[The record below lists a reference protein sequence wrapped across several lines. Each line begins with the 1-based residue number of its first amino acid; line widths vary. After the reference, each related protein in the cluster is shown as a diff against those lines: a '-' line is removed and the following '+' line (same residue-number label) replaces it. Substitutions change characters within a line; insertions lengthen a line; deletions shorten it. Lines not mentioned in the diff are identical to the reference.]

1 MAEGVDAAV
10 RLKLEDL
17 MSSGLQRVKGEL
29 KGLGDSTRSAG
40 QDAERS
46 GGMFGG
52 FMGGLAKLGL
62 AAGGIAAVTGAFK
75 GLTGGL
81 IAGNAE
87 FERYEVQFG
96 VLLGSVDKAKE
107 RIGELSK
114 FAATTPFEL
123 PEVVRAG
130 KVLESFGLQGEKA
143 IARIGKTGP
152 EVLRTIGD
160 AAAGSG
166 AKFDELALTFG
177 KFASGATGEAL
188 MRMQELG
195 LTTKEEL
202 AKMGVAFDKSG
213 SLLTDKDKAL
223 GIVMQAVNAR
233 FGGMME
239 KQSQTFEGMTS
250 NLSDWI
256 GQTRRKLAAPIFEVV
271 KDKLGGLLEFLNAP
285 ATTAALEGFA
295 TKLAGGIKAAMDAFG
310 TVASVVSGAVAL
322 IKDALTGDVGLA
334 IDSANEMWFG
344 FFGTGAPRE
353 VLRMVEIVT
362 GALTA
367 LVDTIKALFAGDFA
381 TAFKTGVEGWSNFRE
396 DVITMVV
403 DALPRL
409 LAALNGWAQAAT
421 AWITEKALPELRAA
435 LPGIATH
442 MLEFVRTTADKL
454 VTALTGFARAF
465 FEWVVPAIPP
475 LLEQLLGLVGTMLRW
490 IGDHS
495 EEIGAK
501 LAEWAGKFA
510 EVIFTVAIPELLKAL
525 PGILWTVAKWVATEG
540 IPGIIKVALGLGKGI
555 LTGVLNGIEE
565 MQEALFTH
573 LGNLGGDIV
582 AGLRNGISGAWDD
595 LMARVRGLIMQIPE
609 GIRNLLGISSPSK
622 VTAALGYE
630 IVAGLAQGIA
640 QGAPEVEDLMSG
652 LVGRLMSKA
661 DAAIARSQSAMVAI
675 AQGLP
680 GGRYSSPYEG
690 LSGFDRATGKVRLAP
705 NDPDAARL
713 LATRP
718 NEYMMTTQ
726 LVVDGKV
733 LAQVVSDHTMNGAI
747 AKGAS
752 L

>member
-1 MAEGVDAAV
+1 MAENVDAAV

-29 KGLGDSTRSAG
+29 KGLGDSTRQAG
-40 QDAERS
+40 KDAEHS
-46 GGMFGG
+46 GGLFGG
-52 FMGGLAKLGL
+52 FMGGLAKFGL

-143 IARIGKTGP
+143 LARIGKTGP

-166 AKFDELALTFG
+166 ARFDELALTFG

-233 FGGMME
+233 FGGMMD

-285 ATTAALEGFA
+285 STMAALEGFA
-295 TKLAGGIKAAMDAFG
+295 TKLAGGISAAMEGIGKVVD
-310 TVASVVSGAVAL
+310 VAGGFVTA
-322 IKDALTGDVGLA
+322 IKASLTGGEAALDEWNEHIYGIFFAGQDGLPEVVRAGTQA
-334 IDSANEMWFG
+334 IS
-344 FFGTGAPRE
+344 E
-353 VLRMVEIVT
+353 VLTGFGQTIQKVMAGDIG
-362 GALTA
+362 GALT
-367 LVDTIKALFAGDFA
+367 
-381 TAFKTGVEGWSNFRE
+381 TAVSTWSTFRE
-396 DVITMVV
+396 RVVTMVT
-403 DALPRL
+403 DALPQL
-409 LAALNGWAQAAT
+409 LTALNGWAQAAV
-421 AWITEKALPELRAA
+421 AWLTEKALPELKAA
-435 LPGIATH
+435 LPAMASH

-454 VTALTGFARAF
+454 VNALTSFARAF
-465 FEWVVPAIPP
+465 FEWVVPAIGP
-475 LLEQLLGLVGTMLRW
+475 LLTQLLGLLGTMLTW
-490 IGDHS
+490 IGDHA

-510 EVIFTVAIPELLKAL
+510 EVIVTVAIPRLLEAL
-525 PGILWTVAKWVATEG
+525 PGILWNVATWVVTQG
-540 IPGIIKVALGLGKGI
+540 VPGIVRIALNLGKGLI
-555 LTGVLNGIEE
+555 TGVLNGIEE

-573 LGNLGGDIV
+573 IGNIGADVV
-582 AGLRNGISGAWDD
+582 AGLQRGIAGAWDG

-622 VTAALGYE
+622 VTAAIGYE
-630 IVAGLAQGIA
+630 IVAGLAKGIA
-640 QGAPEVEDLMSG
+640 DGSPEVEDMMSG

-661 DAAIARSQSAMVAI
+661 DAARARMTSAL
-675 AQGLP
+675 QGAGISMGSAP
-680 GGRYSSPYEG
+680 GVHGPILAGMPANAVLANDGKQNIS
-690 LSGFDRATGKVRLAP
+690 LSNWAVGQMRGG
-705 NDPDAARL
+705 
-713 LATRP
+713 
-718 NEYMMTTQ
+718 TTIN
-726 LVVDGKV
+726 LNVDGKV
-733 LAQVVSDHTMNGAI
+733 LAQVVSDHTMDGAI
-747 AKGAS
+747 AKGAN